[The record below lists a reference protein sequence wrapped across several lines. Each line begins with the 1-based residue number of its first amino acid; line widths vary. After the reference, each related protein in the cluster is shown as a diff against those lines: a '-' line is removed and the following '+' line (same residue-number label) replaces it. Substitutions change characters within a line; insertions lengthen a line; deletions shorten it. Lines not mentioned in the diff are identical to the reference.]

1 MEVLLVDPGD
11 PESWSVDLLL
21 IGSVFLK
28 GALFSTGRE
37 A

>member
-21 IGSVFLK
+21 IGSVFLI